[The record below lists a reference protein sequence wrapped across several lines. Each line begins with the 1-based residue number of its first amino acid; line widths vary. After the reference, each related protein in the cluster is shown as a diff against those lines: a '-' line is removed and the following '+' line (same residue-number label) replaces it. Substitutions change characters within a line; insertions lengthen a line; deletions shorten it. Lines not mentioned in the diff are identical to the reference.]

1 MKGRRG
7 GGAIRSYVSTSVSAT
22 VMFVALMEV
31 SVVVAMDRGGRSRQM
46 RFNWK
51 ELFMFFVGKINVFSS
66 VQGNRP
72 QYSGTRVEMSGS
84 ETIGTVVVN

>member
-1 MKGRRG
+1 
-7 GGAIRSYVSTSVSAT
+7 
-22 VMFVALMEV
+22 
-31 SVVVAMDRGGRSRQM
+31 M